1 MKRVFLFV
9 LDSVGIGAL
18 PDAEKFGDVGADTM
32 RSISKSDKFHIPNLI
47 KLGLGNIKGLSYL
60 DWKSV
65 V

>member
-47 KLGLGNIKGLSYL
+47 KLGLGNIKGLYSER
-60 DWKSV
+60 
-65 V
+65 

>member
-47 KLGLGNIKGLSYL
+47 KWGLGNIKRL
-60 DWKSV
+60 
-65 V
+65 